1 MVQAA
6 SLNQQR
12 AFPGYKTKEI
22 IGALS
27 LFRGVLMEE
36 PKIRVGICDGYPEI
50 RGRFNGRYRS
60 GGMSLEG
67 DFSAH
72 PADGA
77 VALRDAFGREILR
90 GPEIRLAAERE
101 ATFTL
106 QGVTI
111 GVRFHWERR
120 EEQTFTGELTFLA
133 TGGGKVTAI
142 NGLPVEAY
150 LASVVSSEMSGEAP
164 FEFLKAHAIAS
175 RSWLV
180 AMLRRSGRESLI
192 RHAGADHAQAA
203 EVTADQTGFAGREY
217 AAERTLRRAGEI
229 IRWYDREDHEL
240 FDVCADDHCQ
250 RYQGITG
257 RAAGQAAEAVRA
269 TRGVF
274 LLRDGEICDARYHK
288 ACGGLTEDYATCWEE
303 KAVPYL
309 SHVSDAAAPHA
320 PVRTEADAER
330 WVLCCPDVYCHTN
343 DPDLLKKILPAF
355 DRETADFFRWQ
366 VGYARE
372 ELEGILRA
380 KSGIDFGVLQN
391 IKPLERG
398 PSGRIRRLGVEGS
411 KAAVVVGKELEIRR
425 WLSPSHLMSSAFIV
439 STERNASGVPSRF
452 TLYGAGWGHGVGLC
466 QIGAAVM
473 AKRGCGAEEI
483 LRHYFQGA
491 TLVKRY

>member
-1 MVQAA
+1 
-6 SLNQQR
+6 
-12 AFPGYKTKEI
+12 
-22 IGALS
+22 
-27 LFRGVLMEE
+27 
-36 PKIRVGICDGYPEI
+36 
-50 RGRFNGRYRS
+50 
-60 GGMSLEG
+60 MSLEG

-120 EEQTFTGELTFLA
+120 EEQTFPGELTFLA
-133 TGGGKVTAI
+133 AGGGKITAI
-142 NGLPVEAY
+142 NELPVEAY

-180 AMLRRSGRESLI
+180 AMLRREERKAGEGR
-192 RHAGADHAQAA
+192 
-203 EVTADQTGFAGREY
+203 

-309 SHVSDAAAPHA
+309 SHISDAAAPHA

-330 WVLCCPDVYCHTN
+330 WILGCPDVYCHTN

-366 VGYARE
+366 ISYARE
-372 ELEGILRA
+372 ELEGILCE

-439 STERNASGVPSRF
+439 STERNSSGVPLRF

-473 AKRGCGAEEI
+473 ARRGCGAEEI

-491 TLVKRY
+491 ALVKRY

>member
-1 MVQAA
+1 
-6 SLNQQR
+6 
-12 AFPGYKTKEI
+12 
-22 IGALS
+22 
-27 LFRGVLMEE
+27 MEE

-50 RGRFNGRYRS
+50 RGRFNGRYRLEE
-60 GGMSLEG
+60 GALEG

-72 PADGA
+72 PAEGA
-77 VALRDAFGREILR
+77 VALHDAFGREILR
-90 GPEIRLAAERE
+90 GRQIRLSPENGS
-101 ATFTL
+101 TFTL
-106 QGVTI
+106 HEVTI

-120 EEQTFTGELTFLA
+120 EEQTFPGELTFLEA
-133 TGGGKVTAI
+133 GGGKVTAV
-142 NGLPVEAY
+142 NELPVEAY
-150 LASVVSSEMSGEAP
+150 LASVVSSEMGGEAP
-164 FEFLKAHAIAS
+164 LEFLKAHAVAS

-192 RHAGADHAQAA
+192 RHTGDDRARAAGVA
-203 EVTADQTGFAGREY
+203 ADQTEFAGREH
-217 AAERTLRRAGEI
+217 AAERSLRREGEI
-229 IRWYDREDHEL
+229 IRWYDREDHDR

-274 LLRDGEICDARYHK
+274 LIRDGEICDARYHK
-288 ACGGLTEDYATCWEE
+288 ACGGLTENYATCWEE

-309 SHVSDAAAPHA
+309 SHISDAAAPYA
-320 PVRTEADAER
+320 PIRTEADAER
-330 WVLCCPDVYCHTN
+330 WILGCPDVYCHTD

-366 VGYARE
+366 ARYARE
-372 ELEGILRA
+372 ELEGILRE

-391 IKPLERG
+391 ITPIERG

-439 STERNASGVPSRF
+439 STERTSSGVPSHF

-473 AKRGCGAEEI
+473 AERGYGAEEI

-491 TLVKRY
+491 ALVKRY